1 MKSHYIVSSLEAL
14 ETHLKEAN
22 IDHTDFHD
30 ADNFEGYI
38 KTLRLAETK
47 IVNLETKISSLEQEN
62 EAMRNELY
70 PEDSISWQD
79 IKKLDDS
86 IHNNDLDDEIPER

>member
-47 IVNLETKISSLEQEN
+47 LVNLEEKISSLEQEN

>member
-1 MKSHYIVSSLEAL
+1 MKTHYIVSSLEAL
-14 ETHLKEAN
+14 EAHLKEAN
-22 IDHTDFHD
+22 IDHTDFRD
-30 ADNFEGYI
+30 TNNFEGYI

-47 IVNLETKISSLEQEN
+47 LVNLEEKVSSLEQEN